1 MNREE
6 SLREIQQL
14 ETRAHELRAELEE
27 LERPAWPPA
36 GYYATFH
43 VLSGMILGF
52 FGASASLLLNV
63 VGSAAIRQHPL
74 ELIRVYLTF
83 PLGEAA
89 LRMESGLALA
99 VGCGLY
105 LSTGMVY
112 GVTFEIVLTRWFSA
126 APVLRQFAVTTVMG
140 LSLWLLN
147 YYAVLSWLQ
156 PLLFGGAWIV
166 KLIPW
171 WVGALTHLA
180 FAWTMLLIH
189 DWGKFDPSLYGSKQ

>member
-1 MNREE
+1 MEREGIGSTRMDRDE
-6 SLREIQQL
+6 SMRELQRL
-14 ETRAHELRAELEE
+14 EARAQELRAELEDVE
-27 LERPAWPPA
+27 STPWPPT

-52 FGASASLLLNV
+52 FGAAASLLLNV

-89 LRMESGLALA
+89 LHMESGLALA

-112 GVTFEIVLTRWFSA
+112 GVAFEIVLTRWFGSV
-126 APVLRQFAVTTVMG
+126 PVSRQFAVTTLMG
-140 LSLWLLN
+140 LALWLLN

-156 PLLFGGAWIV
+156 PLLFGGA
-166 KLIPW
+166 
-171 WVGALTHLA
+171 
-180 FAWTMLLIH
+180 
-189 DWGKFDPSLYGSKQ
+189 